1 MDVYL
6 GMVVGESVEQR
17 LETKRLGLNSF
28 FPTYS
33 LCDWGMLFNLSGPQL
48 PNL

>member
-17 LETKRLGLNSF
+17 LETKRLRLNSF